1 PLVRRGRFVTDSRIV
16 RRMARGLVIVDIQ
29 NDYFPGGANPLE
41 GPEAAA
47 AQAARLLARF
57 RESGDP
63 LVHMQ
68 HVWDAPDA
76 AFMAPGTAGVEIHES
91 VAPRPGETVIQK
103 RHPNSFLDTELEQ
116 RLRDAGVD
124 RLVVCGMMTSMCVDA
139 TVRAGADLG
148 FPVVVAHDACATMP
162 LEFKGRTIP
171 AADVH
176 AAFLAALADSYAEVV
191 GAGSLVDGR

>member
-1 PLVRRGRFVTDSRIV
+1 VTDSRIV

-29 NDYFPGGANPLE
+29 NDYFPGGANALA

-57 RESGDP
+57 RDSGEP

-91 VAPRPGETVIQK
+91 VAPRPGETVLQK
-103 RHPNSFLDTELEQ
+103 HHPNSFLDTELEQ

-124 RLVVCGMMTSMCVDA
+124 RLVVCGMMTSMCIDA

-162 LEFKGRTIP
+162 LEFDGRTIP

>member
-1 PLVRRGRFVTDSRIV
+1 VTDSRIV